1 MVGSILLCYNINSW
15 RCDRYSIVEIE
26 ILKGEGKKDGKEA
39 KKMECVYT
47 LKSLKRGLGEFLEEG
62 YKLLAS
68 EDLSEKEKN
77 QLIEIMASAK
87 GAGKILGEMMEEKS
101 DIPDKTLKKIEKKAD
116 SFLAGLGE
124 DEEE

>member
-1 MVGSILLCYNINSW
+1 M
-15 RCDRYSIVEIE
+15 EIE

-47 LKSLKRGLGEFLEEG
+47 LKSLKHYLGEFLEDG

-77 QLIEIMASAK
+77 QLVEIMASAK
-87 GAGKILGEMMEEKS
+87 GAGKILGEMMAEKS
-101 DIPDKTLKKIEKKAD
+101 DIPEKTRKKIEKKAD

>member
-1 MVGSILLCYNINSW
+1 M
-15 RCDRYSIVEIE
+15 EIE

-47 LKSLKRGLGEFLEEG
+47 LKSLKHYLGEFLEDG

-87 GAGKILGEMMEEKS
+87 GAGNILGEMMAEKS
-101 DIPDKTLKKIEKKAD
+101 DIPEKTRKKIEKKAD

>member
-1 MVGSILLCYNINSW
+1 M
-15 RCDRYSIVEIE
+15 EIE

-47 LKSLKRGLGEFLEEG
+47 LKSLKHYLGEFLEDG

-77 QLIEIMASAK
+77 QLIDIMASAK
-87 GAGKILGEMMEEKS
+87 GAGKILGEMLAEKS
-101 DIPDKTLKKIEKKAD
+101 DVPEETRKKIDKKAD
-116 SFLAGLGE
+116 NFLAGLIGKE
-124 DEEE
+124 DKAKED

>member
-1 MVGSILLCYNINSW
+1 M
-15 RCDRYSIVEIE
+15 EIE

-47 LKSLKRGLGEFLEEG
+47 LKSLKHYLGEFLEDG

-87 GAGKILGEMMEEKS
+87 GAGKILGEMMAEKS
-101 DIPDKTLKKIEKKAD
+101 DIPEKTRKKIEKKAD

>member
-1 MVGSILLCYNINSW
+1 M
-15 RCDRYSIVEIE
+15 EIE

-47 LKSLKRGLGEFLEEG
+47 LKSLKRYLGEFLEDG

-87 GAGKILGEMMEEKS
+87 GAGNILGEMMAEKS
-101 DIPDKTLKKIEKKAD
+101 DIPEKTRKKIEKKAD

>member
-1 MVGSILLCYNINSW
+1 M
-15 RCDRYSIVEIE
+15 EIE

-47 LKSLKRGLGEFLEEG
+47 LKCLKHNLGEFLEDG

-87 GAGKILGEMMEEKS
+87 GAGKILGEMIAEKS
-101 DIPDKTLKKIEKKAD
+101 DIPEKTREEIEKKAD